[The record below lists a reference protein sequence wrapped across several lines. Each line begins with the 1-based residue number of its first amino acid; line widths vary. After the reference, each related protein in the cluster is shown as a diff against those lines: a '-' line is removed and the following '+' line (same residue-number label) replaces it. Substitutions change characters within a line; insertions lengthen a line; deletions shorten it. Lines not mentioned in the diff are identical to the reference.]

1 MKKQF
6 AFVLAASVAL
16 IVFESVSQA
25 QTRRGVTP
33 EDYFAFHFIGDPHL
47 SPDGKFVAYVQTVI
61 NQKKNKRESSIWLVA
76 ADGSS
81 WPRRL
86 TAEGSNANS
95 PRWSPDGKTL
105 AFVSSRGEGESAK
118 AQIQLLP
125 MSGGEAVTLT
135 KLKNGVQAYQ
145 WSPDATHIVL
155 VSLS

>member
-1 MKKQF
+1 MKRQITCLCV
-6 AFVLAASVAL
+6 AALLALGAL
-16 IVFESVSQA
+16 SQSSTA

-33 EDYFAFHFIGDPHL
+33 EDYFAFHFVGDPHL
-47 SPDGKFVAYVQTVI
+47 SPDGKSVAYVQTVI

-81 WPRRL
+81 SPRRL

-118 AQIQLLP
+118 AQIQLL
-125 MSGGEAVTLT
+125 
-135 KLKNGVQAYQ
+135 
-145 WSPDATHIVL
+145 
-155 VSLS
+155 